1 MDFVPHTEQDQTE
14 MLAAI
19 GLDSVEALFN
29 GIPAELRAKSW
40 NLPPGLSELEVSRR
54 LQELAGL
61 NAHEL
66 TCFLGGG
73 VYDHFIPAAV
83 GALAS
88 RSEFYTA
95 YTPYQPETSQ
105 GTLQSIYE
113 YQTAIARLTGLD
125 ASNASLYDGGTGLFE
140 AAVMAVKKTRRRKI
154 IVDTSLNPIYRI
166 LLKSYTANMGIKI
179 VEDEL
184 AGTDRL
190 KELIDAETAGV
201 MLQNPDFFGRV
212 RDLSPYFDLA
222 HENKALAIMSCYP
235 IALGILKT
243 PAEMGADI
251 ALGEGQPLG
260 LPLSFGGPYFGFMAV
275 TKALTRSLPGRIVGR
290 TKDEEGRVGF
300 CLTLQTREQHIRRE
314 KATSN
319 ICSNEALCA
328 LSALVYLTLM
338 GKEGLRELAELN
350 VAKAAYARQRLS
362 AIPGVELIDEGPW
375 FNEFRLGLPAEAQS
389 VAARMLDQGI
399 LAGYPLGRYYPDQAN
414 NLLVAVTEKRTKE
427 EINLLAEGLE
437 AVL

>member
-1 MDFVPHTEQDQTE
+1 MDFVPHTTQDQAE
-14 MLAAI
+14 MLAAM
-19 GLDSVEALFN
+19 GLTSVEDLFSP
-29 GIPAELRAKSW
+29 IPAELRAKSW
-40 NLPPGLSELEVSRR
+40 NLPTGLSELEVSRH
-54 LQELAGL
+54 LQGLAGL

-83 GALAS
+83 GALAF

-212 RDLSPYFDLA
+212 RDLSPYFELA

-260 LPLSFGGPYFGFMAV
+260 LPLSFGGPYFGFIAV
-275 TKALTRSLPGRIVGR
+275 TKALIRSLPGRIVGR

-319 ICSNEALCA
+319 ICSNEALCV

-338 GKEGLRELAELN
+338 GKEGLKELAELN
-350 VAKAAYARQRLS
+350 VAKAAYARRRLS

-375 FNEFRLGLPAEAQS
+375 FNEFRLRLDAEAQG

-399 LAGYPLGRYYPDQAN
+399 VAGYPLGRYYPDQAN

>member
-1 MDFVPHTEQDQTE
+1 MDFVPHTARDQAE
-14 MLAAI
+14 MLAAM
-19 GLDSVEALFN
+19 GLTSVEDLFN

-40 NLPPGLSELEVSRR
+40 NLPPGLSELEVDRH

-83 GALAS
+83 GALSS

-125 ASNASLYDGGTGLFE
+125 ASNASLYEGGTGLFE

-166 LLKSYTANMGIKI
+166 LLKSYTANMGIEI

-190 KELIDAETAGV
+190 KELIDAETAGI

-275 TKALTRSLPGRIVGR
+275 TKTLVRTLPGRIVGR

-328 LSALVYLTLM
+328 LRGLVYLTLM

-362 AIPGVELIDEGPW
+362 AIPGVELVDEGPW
-375 FNEFRLGLPAEAQS
+375 FNEFRLKLPTDAGQ
-389 VAARMLDQGI
+389 VVGKMLAQGI
-399 LAGYPLGRYYPDQAN
+399 VAGYPLGRYYPDQTN

-427 EINLLAEGLE
+427 EIGLLAEGLE